1 MSSTRDNSATPVVAL
16 EINKEGRLS
25 RKVMELDRQA
35 TLENT
40 LLQALYPGIRVATVD
55 VPREPLDSFEQ
66 ALVEQALVKI
76 EFDGVR
82 YSLVGATGSAKN
94 GKFYAVDTAHEKKI
108 AERFRS
114 SPQAAITY
122 FGILVSSCKVRIEEP
137 DCRVLVVEDHELG
150 TNDCR
155 GWISQSLFLKLN
167 LPAHRFYQFRLAFD
181 KTQAKGSFKVMG
193 DDVAQKLETDI
204 ILPKSAVKPDYR
216 GGLGAHQK

>member
-1 MSSTRDNSATPVVAL
+1 MSRTRDNSATPVVAL

-25 RKVMELDRQA
+25 RKLMELDRQA

-40 LLQALYPGIRVATVD
+40 LLQSLYPGIRVATVD

-66 ALVEQALVKI
+66 ALVEQALVRI

-114 SPQAAITY
+114 LASGSDHLLWHSRLFVQGTHRGAGLPSP
-122 FGILVSSCKVRIEEP
+122 
-137 DCRVLVVEDHELG
+137 
-150 TNDCR
+150 
-155 GWISQSLFLKLN
+155 
-167 LPAHRFYQFRLAFD
+167 
-181 KTQAKGSFKVMG
+181 
-193 DDVAQKLETDI
+193 
-204 ILPKSAVKPDYR
+204 
-216 GGLGAHQK
+216 GG